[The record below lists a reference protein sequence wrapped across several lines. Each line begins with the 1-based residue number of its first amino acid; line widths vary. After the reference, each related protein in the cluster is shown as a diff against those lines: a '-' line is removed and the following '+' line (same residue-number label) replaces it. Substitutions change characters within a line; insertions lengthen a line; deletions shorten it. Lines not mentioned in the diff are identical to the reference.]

1 MNKNVAVTIIIFFAV
16 IVGLIWI
23 ARPGGKQDKNLAN
36 SGSVLSGAFFA
47 EESIFNFGAISMA
60 AGKVSHSFKFK
71 NTGDSPFSVSKIYT
85 SCMCTTAKLSVGGK
99 KFGPFG
105 MPGHGFVPKINASVP
120 AGEEGVVEAVFD
132 PNAHGPAG
140 VGKVERVITLENSA
154 GAPLE
159 FYFSATVTP

>member
-36 SGSVLSGAFFA
+36 SGSVLSGAFSA
-47 EESIFNFGAISMA
+47 EESIFDFGAISMA

-71 NTGDSPFSVSKIYT
+71 NTGDSPLSVSKIYT
-85 SCMCTTAKLSVGGK
+85 SCMCTTAKLSAGGK

-105 MPGHGFVPKINASVP
+105 MPGHIAVPRINKSLNP
-120 AGEEGVVEAVFD
+120 GEEAIVEVVFD
-132 PNAHGPAG
+132 PTAHGPAG
-140 VGKVERVITLENSA
+140 VGTIQRVVTIENNA
-154 GAPLE
+154 GEPLE
-159 FYFSATVTP
+159 LQFSAVVTP